1 MFQRLGEYVSACL
14 QRADE
19 RRKAAAP
26 ETDDHTRSQP
36 LDLEQRT
43 LRRATSSLKPLSDL
57 CSPVTLSR
65 QRSRSCQRTFH
76 RNRKGPTRPHQ
87 GGWKPYLRRARN
99 AMKAA
104 AIAANIAPPAI
115 MNAAA
120 AQNFA
125 LPASS
130 SASRAP
136 LRISSSSPA
145 AASTLFNFK
154 S

>member
-1 MFQRLGEYVSACL
+1 WALLDQWNFKPAM
-14 QRADE
+14 ADE
-19 RRKAAAP
+19 WSR
-26 ETDDHTRSQP
+26 
-36 LDLEQRT
+36 
-43 LRRATSSLKPLSDL
+43 RRA
-57 CSPVTLSR
+57 SR
-65 QRSRSCQRTFH
+65 GIYVESY
-76 RNRKGPTRPHQ
+76 HQ

-99 AMKAA
+99 AIKAA
-104 AIAANIAPPAI
+104 AIAASIAPPAI

-145 AASTLFNFK
+145 AASILFSFK